1 MTWKQAW
8 AEHSHLGRRTQGLLN
23 TIRILPRP
31 AQGGARGST
40 PPPFG
45 RSSWGARPGRADG
58 QDESAQPGARAT
70 EKTHVSRLARILIS
84 ALLVAACRQ
93 AAPLP
98 PKAVSLNNAGVEALA
113 RGDLE
118 TAGARFDLAL
128 EYNGRFLEALVNQ
141 GLVEMERG
149 NFSRARQLLTRA
161 RRLNPDVAQPH
172 HALGV
177 LAERESRPDR
187 ASAFYMEALR
197 VDPGFAPARANL
209 ARLYFNAR
217 RYERA
222 ALEYR
227 RLVEVAP
234 SEPLAVSG
242 LVDSLLALGRVAEAD
257 DLLAKATERFPHSPE
272 LKLLGARRDLRQG
285 RFEKVLAD
293 LTPLAA
299 RNDDTA
305 VAALGWMATAEL
317 ASGRPRLAIGAARR
331 ALSLIP
337 DDAVATYVLA
347 VALAEVDRKR
357 AVPWQA
363 RVRELMPDHPW
374 LNSPARGRDIGAARS
389 ATPPTTPDDR

>member
-1 MTWKQAW
+1 MT
-8 AEHSHLGRRTQGLLN
+8 ERIRVSRRFL
-23 TIRILPRP
+23 RILVP
-31 AQGGARGST
+31 
-40 PPPFG
+40 
-45 RSSWGARPGRADG
+45 
-58 QDESAQPGARAT
+58 
-70 EKTHVSRLARILIS
+70 
-84 ALLVAACRQ
+84 ALLIAACRQ

-141 GLVEMERG
+141 GLVEMGRG

-187 ASAFYMEALR
+187 ASRSYMEALR

-209 ARLYFNAR
+209 ARLYFNAG

-234 SEPLAVSG
+234 NEPLAVSG
-242 LVDSLLALGRVAEAD
+242 LIDSLLGLGRVAEAD
-257 DLLAKATERFPHSPE
+257 DLLAKAVERFPDNAE
-272 LKLLGARRDLRQG
+272 LKLLEARRDLRQE

-299 RNDDTA
+299 RSDETA

-331 ALSLIP
+331 ALSLVP
-337 DDAVATYVLA
+337 DDSVATYVLA
-347 VALAEVDRKR
+347 AALAQLGDKSAGAWR
-357 AVPWQA
+357 ARA
-363 RVRELMPDHPW
+363 RELMPGHPW
-374 LNSPARGRDIGAARS
+374 LRNPAQARDAGSMADAPGDAR
-389 ATPPTTPDDR
+389 